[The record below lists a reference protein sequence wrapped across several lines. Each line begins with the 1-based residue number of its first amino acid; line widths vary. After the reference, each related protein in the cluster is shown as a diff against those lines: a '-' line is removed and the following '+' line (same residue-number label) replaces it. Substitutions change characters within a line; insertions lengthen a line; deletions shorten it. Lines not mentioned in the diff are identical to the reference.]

1 MTLIGYSRVS
11 TTDQHPDA
19 QAARL
24 REHGC
29 EYVFTDHGVS
39 GRQASRPQWDAC
51 RAFLRRGDALVVT
64 KLDRIGAPLPMI
76 VNIAWLFLGRRC
88 IRSPTPRSAIAE
100 AAIESHRT
108 RSGRGRYLWLS

>member
-39 GRQASRPQWDAC
+39 GRQASRPAVG
-51 RAFLRRGDALVVT
+51 RMPGVPAPSDALVVT
-64 KLDRIGAPLPMI
+64 KLDRIGRLLPMI

-108 RSGRGRYLWLS
+108 RSGRGCYLWLS